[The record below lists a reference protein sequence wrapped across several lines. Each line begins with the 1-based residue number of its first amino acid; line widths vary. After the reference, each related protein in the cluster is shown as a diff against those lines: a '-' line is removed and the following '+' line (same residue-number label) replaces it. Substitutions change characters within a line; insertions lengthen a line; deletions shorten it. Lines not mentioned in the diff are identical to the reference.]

1 MSMYSSK
8 KNKGSFLL
16 SGAGQSASNNYLTS
30 PTTGNKISLTEAII
44 PSGSV
49 WESVYK
55 SKYNNRSREL
65 MTPAT
70 VMDILPSI
78 RESGRNVMPVIAVKD
93 AEGKYEIISGMK
105 RSYAVSIS
113 PDTSLVINFATEMS
127 DEDKKVLAFTAD
139 LTDKPSFLDTALS
152 LRDLKT
158 ELGDKFNVRDAALS
172 NGISK
177 SAVAE
182 FIKFAELP
190 TELFK
195 LFPGAA
201 YVTWRFLRQVTQTKK
216 TSKEIV
222 EAIKDIEAIST
233 SVEKVLAED
242 AIDILK
248 AEVKELEAKIIKA
261 LATKKGRPKAPKVF
275 EPGTPLHQD
284 NLIQGVEAKIGS
296 KGSVSISLSKEVIN
310 SDIGMQLIKLISN
323 QK

>member
-8 KNKGSFLL
+8 KNKGSLL
-16 SGAGQSASNNYLTS
+16 LVGAGSGASDNYITS
-30 PTTGNKISLTEAII
+30 PTTGNKISLTEVVI
-44 PSGSV
+44 PSDSV
-49 WESVYK
+49 WDSVYK
-55 SKYNNRSREL
+55 SKYNTRSREL

-152 LRDLKT
+152 LRDLKA

-172 NGISK
+172 HGISK

-182 FIKFAELP
+182 FVKFADLP
-190 TELFK
+190 SELFK

-201 YVTWRFLRQVTQTKK
+201 YVTWRFLRQVSQSNK
-216 TSKEIV
+216 TSEEIV
-222 EAIKDIEAIST
+222 EAIKDIEPIST
-233 SVEKVLAED
+233 SVEKILEDGAADTLKAECKELETK
-242 AIDILK
+242 ILK
-248 AEVKELEAKIIKA
+248 ALV
-261 LATKKGRPKAPKVF
+261 TKKGRPKASKVF
-275 EPGTPLHQD
+275 DPGTPLHQD

-296 KGSVSISLSKEVIN
+296 KGSVSIILSKEVIN